1 MFFESFGGGILGLI
15 AWEGFGIPIY
25 TYGLVVFA
33 AVVLGAACAWV
44 TLRLRGERTAPLLDL
59 LVYGLPVA
67 LVFARLGFVLHNASQ
82 YSSQLSEIFCVWHGG
97 LSFYGGMLGFFL
109 TVLGYSLVHGVSAW
123 HWLDL
128 LVPAFILA
136 IVIYELG
143 IFGMQLTM
151 GTPFPQDVPN
161 DHTLMEYVE
170 YRYRPMG
177 FENMLYFRPI
187 ALYQAGLQLLAFV
200 IVSLTAFIDAHTG
213 RRFRP
218 GCLFLFGLGLVAAIR
233 FGCGFFY
240 LNSHPETVLPLGRL
254 LSGGAVLAAIVLFI
268 LRWRSRPRYF

>member
-1 MFFESFGGGILGLI
+1 MGLI

-82 YSSQLSEIFCVWHGG
+82 YSSQISEIFCVWHGG

-128 LVPAFILA
+128 LVPAFIFA
-136 IVIYELG
+136 IVVYELG
-143 IFGMQLTM
+143 IFGMQNLHVTAA
-151 GTPFPQDVPN
+151 
-161 DHTLMEYVE
+161 TLS
-170 YRYRPMG
+170 G
-177 FENMLYFRPI
+177 LIGI
-187 ALYQAGLQLLAFV
+187 ALIVAGLANFFAV
-200 IVSLTAFIDAHTG
+200 IGVSRVENTFK
-213 RRFRP
+213 F
-218 GCLFLFGLGLVAAIR
+218 
-233 FGCGFFY
+233 
-240 LNSHPETVLPLGRL
+240 
-254 LSGGAVLAAIVLFI
+254 
-268 LRWRSRPRYF
+268 

>member
-1 MFFESFGGGILGLI
+1 MGLI
-15 AWEGFGIPIY
+15 AWDGLGLPIY

-33 AVVLGAACAWV
+33 AVVIGAACAWV
-44 TLRLRGERTAPLLDL
+44 SVRLHRERTAPLLDL

-67 LVFARLGFVLHNASQ
+67 LVFARGGFVLHHFAQ
-82 YSSQLSEIFCVWHGG
+82 YANDLLEIVCVWHGG

-123 HWLDL
+123 RWLDL

-136 IVIYELG
+136 IVIHELG

-151 GTPFPQDVPN
+151 GTPFPADVPN

-170 YRYRPMG
+170 FRYRPMG
-177 FENMLYFRPI
+177 FEDMLYYRPI
-187 ALYQAGLQLLAFV
+187 ALYQAGLQLLAFLFV
-200 IVSLTAFIDAHTG
+200 VLASVIDAH
-213 RRFRP
+213 RRRP
-218 GCLFLFGLGLVAAIR
+218 LPSGCLFLLGLGLVAAIR

-240 LNSHPETVLPLGRL
+240 LNEHPEVFLPLGRL
-254 LSGGAVLAAIVLFI
+254 LSGGAVLLSVLLFVV
-268 LRWRSRPRYF
+268 RWHARPRSFY

>member
-1 MFFESFGGGILGLI
+1 MGLI

-82 YSSQLSEIFCVWHGG
+82 YSSQISEIFCVWHGG

-136 IVIYELG
+136 IVVYELG
-143 IFGMQLTM
+143 IFGM
-151 GTPFPQDVPN
+151 
-161 DHTLMEYVE
+161 
-170 YRYRPMG
+170 
-177 FENMLYFRPI
+177 
-187 ALYQAGLQLLAFV
+187 
-200 IVSLTAFIDAHTG
+200 
-213 RRFRP
+213 
-218 GCLFLFGLGLVAAIR
+218 
-233 FGCGFFY
+233 
-240 LNSHPETVLPLGRL
+240 
-254 LSGGAVLAAIVLFI
+254 
-268 LRWRSRPRYF
+268 

>member
-1 MFFESFGGGILGLI
+1 MGLS
-15 AWEGFGIPIY
+15 AWEGLGIPIY

-33 AVVLGAACAWV
+33 AVVVGAACAWV
-44 TLRLRGERTAPLLDL
+44 SVRLRKERTAPLLDL

-67 LVFARLGFVLHNASQ
+67 LIFARAGFVLHNFAQ
-82 YSSQLSEIFCVWHGG
+82 YANNLLEILMIWHGG

-128 LVPAFILA
+128 LVPAFILS

-151 GTPFPQDVPN
+151 GAPFPTDVPN
-161 DHTLMEYVE
+161 DHTLMEYIE

-187 ALYQAGLQLLAFV
+187 ALYQAGLQFAAFLLVTLAAV
-200 IVSLTAFIDAHTG
+200 IDAHRG
-213 RRFRP
+213 RRWP
-218 GCLFLFGLGLVAAIR
+218 SGCLFLLGLGLVAAIR

-240 LNSHPETVLPLGRL
+240 LNSHPETLLPLGRL
-254 LSGGAVLAAIVLFI
+254 LSGGAVLVALILFI
-268 LRWRSRPRYF
+268 LRWRSRPRYFY

>member
-1 MFFESFGGGILGLI
+1 MGLI
-15 AWEGFGIPIY
+15 AWEGLGVPIY
-25 TYGLVVFA
+25 TYGLVVCA

-44 TLRLRGERTAPLLDL
+44 SVRLRHERTAPLLDL

-67 LVFARLGFVLHNASQ
+67 LVFARGGFVLHNFAQ
-82 YSSQLSEIFCVWHGG
+82 YANSLVEIFCVWHGG

-109 TVLGYSLVHGVSAW
+109 TVLGYSVVHGVSAW
-123 HWLDL
+123 RWLDL

-136 IVIYELG
+136 VVVHELG

-151 GTPFPQDVPN
+151 GTPFPADVPN
-161 DHTLMEYVE
+161 DHTLMEYIE

-187 ALYQAGLQLLAFV
+187 ALYQAGLQFAAFV
-200 IVSLTAFIDAHTG
+200 LVSLGSCLDAH
-213 RRFRP
+213 RRRP
-218 GCLFLFGLGLVAAIR
+218 WPAGCLFLLGLGLVAAIR

-240 LNSHPETVLPLGRL
+240 LNAHPEALLPLGRL
-254 LSGGAVLAAIVLFI
+254 LSGGAVVLSLVLFL
-268 LRWRSRPRYF
+268 LRWRSRPRFSF